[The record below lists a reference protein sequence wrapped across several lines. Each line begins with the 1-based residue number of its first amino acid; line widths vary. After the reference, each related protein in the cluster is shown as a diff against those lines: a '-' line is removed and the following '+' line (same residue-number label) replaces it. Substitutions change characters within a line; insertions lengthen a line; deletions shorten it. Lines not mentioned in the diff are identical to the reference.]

1 MKHAVILT
9 LPYPPS
15 GNHMWKHTRAG
26 IHYLTPE
33 ARKYYADVA
42 EIFLLSRQ
50 KGVGAGK
57 LHVEIDV
64 YPPDRRRRDLDNL
77 CKTIFDG
84 CTKAGVWQDDTQIHK
99 LIVEKMDAVEHGR
112 VSVRVTTISN

>member
-1 MKHAVILT
+1 MKSAVILT

-26 IHYLTPE
+26 THYLTDT
-33 ARKYYADVA
+33 AKRYYADVA
-42 EIFLLSRQ
+42 EVFLLSHQ
-50 KGVGAGK
+50 KGVLTGK

-77 CKTIFDG
+77 CKTLFDG
-84 CTKAGVWQDDTQIHK
+84 CTKAGVWEDDSQIHK
-99 LIVEKMDAVEHGR
+99 LVVEKMDVVKDGR

>member
-1 MKHAVILT
+1 MKTAVILT

-15 GNHMWKHTRAG
+15 GNHIHKHTRAG
-26 IHYLTPE
+26 IHYLTPV

-42 EIFLLSRQ
+42 ELFLINRQ
-50 KGVGAGK
+50 KGLDDGK

-77 CKTIFDG
+77 CKTVFDA
-84 CTKAGVWQDDTQIHK
+84 CTKAGIWNDDSQIHK
-99 LIVEKMDAVEHGR
+99 LVVEKMNVVEHGR
-112 VSVRVTTISN
+112 VSLRVTTISN